1 MGNIEE
7 EFILFIYFS
16 KILLKEFFILVGYFD
31 FDYVC

>member
-7 EFILFIYFS
+7 EFTLSIYFS
-16 KILLKEFFILVGYFD
+16 KILPKEFFTLAGYFD